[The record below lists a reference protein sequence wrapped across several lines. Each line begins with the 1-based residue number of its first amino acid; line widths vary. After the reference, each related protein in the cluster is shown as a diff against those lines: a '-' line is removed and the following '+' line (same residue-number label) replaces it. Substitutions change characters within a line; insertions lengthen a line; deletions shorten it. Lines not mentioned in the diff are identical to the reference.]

1 MDIETSSVYRN
12 LEAKF
17 KIAGMEA
24 CDLIFVLLWAC
35 LMDTILGHTEL
46 RTFAVFIFPFC
57 VGLVLYLGKRG
68 KPDQYLQHFI
78 RYHCSPRYYS
88 AGAQAQDQNQRKRGI
103 TDERA

>member
-24 CDLIFVLLWAC
+24 CDLIFVLLLAC
-35 LMDTILGHTEL
+35 LMDLIFGATHL
-46 RTFAVFIFPFC
+46 RTLAVFILPFC
-57 VGLVLYLGKRG
+57 ATLVLYFSKRG
-68 KPDQYLQHFI
+68 KPNQHLQHFI
-78 RYHCSPRYYS
+78 RYHCSPRHFS
-88 AGAQAQDQNQRKRGI
+88 AGAQAQDENQRKRRI